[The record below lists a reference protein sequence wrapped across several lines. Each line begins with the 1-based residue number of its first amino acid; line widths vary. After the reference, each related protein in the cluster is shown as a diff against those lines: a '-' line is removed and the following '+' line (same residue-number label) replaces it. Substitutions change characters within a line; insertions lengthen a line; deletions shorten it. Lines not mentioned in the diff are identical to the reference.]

1 MDTELDNLNDGDE
14 MLFPVC
20 HGDVSKVKI
29 QPTPNDKFTD
39 LYCNFWKEN
48 LISTYIYFYSESAF

>member
-48 LISTYIYFYSESAF
+48 LISTYIYF